1 MIIDLPCFK
10 MSVYPSDGKPW
21 NGWVRYWRRAPIFKD
36 DPAFLEVVDRW
47 IPGVG
52 QYYLARE
59 AEEFQS
65 GIYWVALEHLTQCY
79 SCFKYNYEYRGTT
92 LMKIEKKLHEI
103 KREWKRVSE

>member
-1 MIIDLPCFK
+1 MIIDLPCFEI
-10 MSVYPSDGKPW
+10 SVYPSEGKPW
-21 NGWVRYWRRAPIFKD
+21 NGWIRRWRRAPIFKD
-36 DPAFLEVVDRW
+36 EEFLKTVDRW

-52 QYYLARE
+52 VGQYYLTRE
-59 AEEFQS
+59 EEFQS

-79 SCFKYNYEYRGTT
+79 SCFKYNYEYRGAT